1 MWHLIQKC
9 RVIAAALSSRLRLR
23 RLKKIKGLHLHG
35 KIIFLG
41 DPNIEIK
48 NGAQIH
54 IENGV
59 TINSSNLGYHVNM
72 HSPVKLF
79 ADKDGAIIRIGENTR
94 IHGTCIHAYV
104 SISIGRNCLIA
115 ANCQIIDCN
124 GHELSFEDVDNRV
137 NTHSGGRPVVIE
149 DSVWIGANT
158 IILPGVRIGRG
169 SVIGAGSV
177 VVSDVPPMV
186 IAGGNPARIIKTAE
200 ELAQPP
206 SRAAMTAP

>member
-1 MWHLIQKC
+1 VWQIIKKC
-9 RVIAAALSSRLRLR
+9 GVITAALSSRLRLK
-23 RLKKIKGLHLHG
+23 RLNKIKGLHLNG
-35 KIIFLG
+35 KILFLG
-41 DPNIEIK
+41 NPNIEIK

-59 TINSSNLGYHVNM
+59 TINSSNPGYQVNM

-79 ADKDGAIIRIGENTR
+79 ADKEGAIIRIGENTR

-177 VVSDVPPMV
+177 VVSNIPPMV

-200 ELAQPP
+200 ELAQSSSQATEP
-206 SRAAMTAP
+206 AP